1 MDSDKVKV
9 NKSAKK
15 EWDSIIQPS
24 WPKKL
29 GQ

>member
-1 MDSDKVKV
+1 MDSDKVIV

-15 EWDSIIQPS
+15 EWDNIIQPS

>member
-1 MDSDKVKV
+1 MDSDKVIV

-15 EWDSIIQPS
+15 EWDNIILPS